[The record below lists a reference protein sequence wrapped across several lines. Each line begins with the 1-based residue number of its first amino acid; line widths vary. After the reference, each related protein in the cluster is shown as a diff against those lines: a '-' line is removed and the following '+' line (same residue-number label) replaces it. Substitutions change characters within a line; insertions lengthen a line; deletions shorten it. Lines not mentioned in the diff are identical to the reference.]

1 MFLAAPPTPPPPWV
15 NFTALWQIVV
25 LGLIAGA
32 GLPALFAIGL
42 RALAMQGGR
51 TQVTAG
57 APAPAGADEATADGR
72 AEPAAASGR
81 LVGGNPAGLVLGG
94 LCFLIVLAAI
104 GWSIWA
110 IYESGH
116 PS

>member
-1 MFLAAPPTPPPPWV
+1 MLMAAPPTPPPPWV
-15 NFTALWQIVV
+15 NVTALWQIVV

-42 RALAMQGGR
+42 RVIALPGGGR
-51 TQVTAG
+51 TQTTEG
-57 APAPAGADEATADGR
+57 D
-72 AEPAAASGR
+72 SGR
-81 LVGGNPAGLVLGG
+81 LVGGNPLGLVAGG

-104 GWSIWA
+104 VWSIWA

-116 PS
+116 PH

>member
-1 MFLAAPPTPPPPWV
+1 MHHILAAAAPSPVPPWI

-42 RALAMQGGR
+42 RALSLGGN
-51 TQVTAG
+51 TQTAG
-57 APAPAGADEATADGR
+57 GDAVAGGSSD
-72 AEPAAASGR
+72 R
-81 LVGGNPAGLVLGG
+81 LVGGNPVGLVVGG

-104 GWSIWA
+104 GWGIWA
-110 IYESGH
+110 IYEAGH